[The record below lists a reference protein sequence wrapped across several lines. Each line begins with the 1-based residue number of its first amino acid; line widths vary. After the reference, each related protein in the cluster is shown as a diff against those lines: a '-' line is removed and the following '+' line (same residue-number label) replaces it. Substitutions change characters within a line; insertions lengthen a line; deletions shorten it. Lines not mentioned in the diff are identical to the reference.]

1 MMSNTNSPT
10 LDHASDAEAT
20 LRQHGKSFA
29 WARRL
34 LGKKTG
40 YQAARLYQFC
50 RQVDDLADDD
60 DQDRSQDLLQLK
72 RCILGEP
79 SDGHRLYTDISD
91 LINELDLPRPVLAA
105 LIDGL
110 VSDQSQVCFN
120 HEEELLRYCYHVA
133 GTVGLLMCAVL
144 GCDDRRAYSF
154 AIDLGIAMQLTNIA
168 RDVLEDAR
176 NGRRYLPAEWLGKIS
191 PEQITAAASPT
202 NTASQQHQ
210 DKIASAV
217 KKCLDLAEIYYQSGE
232 KGMAFLPLRGHLAI
246 GVAARVYR
254 QIGVQLAA
262 CGYRWDKGRQSTN
275 KTTKFLVTIKSLPM
289 LYRRIHGIRRHFG
302 IKRAKP
308 IPHHIQLHDALHGL
322 PLTGQV
328 SS

>member
-1 MMSNTNSPT
+1 MSNSNSPT

-34 LGKKTG
+34 LGKTTG
-40 YQAARLYQFC
+40 HHAARLYQFC

-72 RCILGEP
+72 NCIL
-79 SDGHRLYTDISD
+79 DDQKQGHRLYTDIAD
-91 LINELDLPRPVLAA
+91 LIHELDLPRPVIAA

-110 VSDQSQVCFN
+110 ISDQRQVCLDS
-120 HEEELLRYCYHVA
+120 EEDLLRYCYHVA

-144 GCDDRRAYSF
+144 GCDDRRAYGF

-168 RDVLEDAR
+168 RDVLEDAN
-176 NGRRYLPAEWLGKIS
+176 NGRRYLPAEWLGDIS
-191 PEQITAAASPT
+191 PEQIVAAANPHNVT
-202 NTASQQHQ
+202 GQHHQ
-210 DKIASAV
+210 IAISSAV
-217 KKCLDLAEIYYQSGE
+217 KRCLDLAEVYYQSGE

-246 GVAARVYR
+246 GVAARIYR
-254 QIGVQLAA
+254 QIGIQLKA
-262 CGYRWDKGRQSTN
+262 CDCCWYEGRQITSK
-275 KTTKFLVTIKSLPM
+275 KTKLFITLKALPM
-289 LYRRIHGIRRHFG
+289 MARRIHGTRRYYG
-302 IKRAKP
+302 MSRDDP
-308 IPHHIQLHDALHGL
+308 IPHDAYLHDALDGL
-322 PLTGQV
+322 PLAGQL